1 VSQALAIRLSHV
13 GVVPVKALAL
23 SVLAMAAAIG
33 AAYLWPEVLGEREV
47 LASILAVF
55 PALLVAHY
63 RGWRLVS
70 VLLAVGIVGLC
81 FLHFTELFVGAM
93 FQNSLVLFVVTPYIA
108 IALGAGWFGE
118 VRRYQ
123 TQLQSTQLQLIQS
136 EKLDSLGRMAAGIA
150 HEVKN
155 PLMMLLT
162 GVKILSKRLA
172 DADEDT
178 RVLLQDMADA
188 VARADRIIGGLL
200 SYSRNRD
207 LDTAIVDLNATID
220 QSLVLVKHEIDKRHI
235 RVVKDLAEAL
245 PPVKLDEFKMQQ
257 VFVNLITN
265 ALHAMGDDGE
275 LRLRTCVETMMRGNG
290 IERRAMDRYAQGERV
305 VVAHIEDS
313 GPGIPR
319 EHLERVFDPFFT
331 TKPTGVGTGLGLSVS
346 RQIVEMHGG
355 TIDIGNR
362 ETGGARV
369 TTIFKL
375 ASTDENNEKTAN
387 TARR

>member
-1 VSQALAIRLSHV
+1 MSQAVAIRVSHV
-13 GVVPVKALAL
+13 GVVPIKALGL
-23 SVLAMAAAIG
+23 SVLAMAAAI
-33 AAYLWPEVLGEREV
+33 AAAVLWPDVLGEREV

-70 VLLAVGIVGLC
+70 ILLGFGIVGLC

-93 FQNSLVLFVVTPYIA
+93 FRNSLVLFVVTPYIA

-123 TQLQSTQLQLIQS
+123 AELQSTQLQLIQS

-172 DADEDT
+172 DADEET
-178 RVLLQDMADA
+178 RVLLQDMTDA
-188 VARADRIIGGLL
+188 VQRADKIIGGLL
-200 SYSRNRD
+200 SYSRNRE
-207 LDTAIVDLNATID
+207 LDTAVVDLNATIE
-220 QSLVLVKHEIDKRHI
+220 QSLLLVKHEIDKRHI
-235 RVVKDLAEAL
+235 VVMKDLADTL
-245 PPVKLDEFKMQQ
+245 PPVSLDEFKIQQ

-265 ALHAMGDDGE
+265 AVHAIGE
-275 LRLRTCVETMMRGNG
+275 EGEIRVRTGVEIMQRGKSIGLRST
-290 IERRAMDRYAQGERV
+290 DRFVPGERV
-305 VVAHIEDS
+305 VVVHIEDS
-313 GPGIPR
+313 GPGIPA

-369 TTIFKL
+369 TTMFKL
-375 ASTDENNEKTAN
+375 ASTDENHEKTPN
-387 TARR
+387 SPRR

>member
-1 VSQALAIRLSHV
+1 MAQAIAIRISHV
-13 GVVPVKALAL
+13 GVVPVKALGL
-23 SVLAMAAAIG
+23 SVLAMTAAIV

-70 VLLAVGIVGLC
+70 ILLAVGIVGLC
-81 FLHFTELFVGAM
+81 FLHFTELFVGAT

-108 IALGAGWFGE
+108 MALGAGWFGE

-123 TQLQSTQLQLIQS
+123 AELQSTQLQLIQS

-172 DADEDT
+172 DADDET
-178 RVLLQDMADA
+178 QVLLQDMTDA

-207 LDTAIVDLNATID
+207 LDTAIVDLNATIE
-220 QSLVLVKHEIDKRHI
+220 QSLVLVKHEIDKRHV
-235 RVVKDLAEAL
+235 RVVKDLAASL
-245 PPVKLDEFKMQQ
+245 PPVKLDEFKIQQ

-265 ALHAMGDDGE
+265 ALHAMGDEGE
-275 LRLRTCVETMMRGNG
+275 ICLKTCVETMTRGNG
-290 IERRAMDRYAQGERV
+290 IGYRATDHFAPGERV

-313 GPGIPR
+313 GPGIPDD
-319 EHLERVFDPFFT
+319 HLQRVFDPFFT

-387 TARR
+387 STRR